1 MEEDLKRGLLGK
13 KNNNFE
19 KLFEEG
25 LVKIQRIKQKNDLM
39 QKQIGSD
46 IEDSLKAEISRQRD
60 FVEVL
65 RSPPRKRSAS

>member
-1 MEEDLKRGLLGK
+1 MKRGLLSK
-13 KNNNFE
+13 KNSNFE

-46 IEDSLKAEISRQRD
+46 IEDSLKAEISKQRD
-60 FVEVL
+60 FVEVPC
-65 RSPPRKRSAS
+65 SPPRKRLAR

>member
-1 MEEDLKRGLLGK
+1 MEEDLKRGLLSK

-46 IEDSLKAEISRQRD
+46 IEDSLKAEINKQSD
-60 FVEVL
+60 FIEVTL
-65 RSPPRKRSAS
+65 YPRRKR